1 MSFSAKEQGVK
12 HSAKVQFCMCLST
25 LVPCYRAHIEAYKS
39 DRRGG
44 VIAAHVIRF
53 VQWPGRKLPYQV
65 LFLSK
70 EGLVEDAFA
79 SPLKISVIYSFNLF
93 YTAFIFRAYI

>member
-1 MSFSAKEQGVK
+1 
-12 HSAKVQFCMCLST
+12 MCIST

-39 DRRGG
+39 DRQGG

-53 VQWPGRKLPYQV
+53 VQWPGRKVLYQV
-65 LFLSK
+65 LFLST

-79 SPLKISVIYSFNLF
+79 SLLKLSVIRLIYFSYIKLLTRKDNL
-93 YTAFIFRAYI
+93 